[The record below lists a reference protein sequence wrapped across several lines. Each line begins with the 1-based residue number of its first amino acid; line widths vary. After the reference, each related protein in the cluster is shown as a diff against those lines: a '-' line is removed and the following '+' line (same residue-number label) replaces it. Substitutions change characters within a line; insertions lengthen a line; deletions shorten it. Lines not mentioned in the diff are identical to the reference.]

1 LETRIQILAI
11 LASAGLLL
19 VVLELV
25 RSKRLL
31 ERYALLWI
39 FSALVLLAL
48 ACSKSLLERV
58 SDTIGVFY
66 PPTALFL
73 VAFLF
78 VMVLLLHFSIAV
90 SRLQDQSKVLAQR
103 MALLEER
110 QRAAELGEPLSAA
123 PQQTVDEHDQP
134 AHPAVHSDR

>member
-1 LETRIQILAI
+1 MGTRVQLVSI
-11 LASAGLLL
+11 LASGGLLVL
-19 VVLELV
+19 VLELV

-39 FSALVLLAL
+39 FSALVLLGL
-48 ACSKSLLERV
+48 AASKSALEKV
-58 SDTIGVFY
+58 SSTIGVFY

-73 VAFLF
+73 IAFLF
-78 VMVLLLHFSIAV
+78 VMILLLHFSIAV

-110 QRAAELGEPLSAA
+110 QRSGAAA
-123 PQQTVDEHDQP
+123 PETQHVVDEHDQP
-134 AHPAVHSDR
+134 AHQPVDRDR

>member
-1 LETRIQILAI
+1 METRIQVLAI
-11 LASAGLLL
+11 LASGGLLL
-19 VVLELV
+19 LVLELV

-39 FSALVLLAL
+39 FSALALLVLA
-48 ACSKSLLERV
+48 ASKSLLEEV
-58 SDTIGVFY
+58 SNAIGVFY

-73 VAFLF
+73 IAFLF

-110 QRAAELGEPLSAA
+110 QREADLGAAGAEDL
-123 PQQTVDEHDQP
+123 VDEHDQP
-134 AHPAVHSDR
+134 AHQPVDGDR